1 MHFLLRRL
9 FAVVIGFTAAV
20 AAAAPVTVEDIL
32 RIVKQPD
39 VLTADFTLGKKT
51 PAVTVMLKSRG
62 RLVLSKEKGL
72 LWVTTE
78 PFDDCLGFS
87 AVKRGELDEKGIWIT
102 SPSAYA
108 GQAVDV
114 VQKLLTAESDEL
126 RNHFFLSPSGTPD
139 HWQLLASPK
148 GGQLENVLT
157 EILLTGNDVLQSVQI
172 SQTDGSLTRIYFS
185 RVSRNPQLSPRDTER
200 LEALQ

>member
-39 VLTADFTLGKKT
+39 VLTADFTLEKKT

-72 LWVTTE
+72 LWI
-78 PFDDCLGFS
+78 FIGKWINLCMYL
-87 AVKRGELDEKGIWIT
+87 VKKRYCII
-102 SPSAYA
+102 
-108 GQAVDV
+108 
-114 VQKLLTAESDEL
+114 
-126 RNHFFLSPSGTPD
+126 
-139 HWQLLASPK
+139 
-148 GGQLENVLT
+148 
-157 EILLTGNDVLQSVQI
+157 
-172 SQTDGSLTRIYFS
+172 
-185 RVSRNPQLSPRDTER
+185 
-200 LEALQ
+200 